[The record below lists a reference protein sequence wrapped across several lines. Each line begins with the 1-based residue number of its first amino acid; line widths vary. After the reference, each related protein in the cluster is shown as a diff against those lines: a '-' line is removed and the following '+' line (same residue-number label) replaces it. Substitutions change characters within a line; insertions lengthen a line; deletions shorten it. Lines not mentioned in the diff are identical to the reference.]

1 MMRSANPGWEHLFYD
16 DADVR
21 RYLLTCYGP
30 ELLHYFDAI
39 NPRYA
44 AARADLF
51 RYCALYREGGV
62 YLDIKSRATKPLN
75 EVLRPSD
82 RFLLSYW
89 TGGGQH
95 GGWGVHPDLKRLA
108 GREFQQWFIV
118 AAPGHPFLRA
128 VIEAVLRNIRNYH
141 PLRHSV
147 GKPAVLRV
155 TGPIA
160 YTLAITPLL
169 ALYPHRLVDSAAELG
184 LQYSIYPARDHEAAL
199 GAHYSEIGEPLVRSG
214 LGAETAAAVRRSY
227 KAVRRAWRGASPA

>member
-1 MMRSANPGWEHLFYD
+1 MRSANPDWEHLFYD

-21 RYLLTCYGP
+21 RYLLRCYGP
-30 ELLHYFDAI
+30 EFLRYFDAI
-39 NPRYA
+39 NPQYA

-75 EVLRPSD
+75 DVLRPSD

-89 TGGGQH
+89 TGGGRH
-95 GGWGVHPDLKRLA
+95 RGWGVHRDLKRLV

-128 VIEAVLRNIRNYH
+128 VIETVLRNIRNYH

-169 ALYPHRLVDSAAELG
+169 TLYPHRLVDSATDLG

-199 GAHYSEIGEPLVRSG
+199 GAHYSEIGEPLVGSG
-214 LGAETAAAVRRSY
+214 LVTETAAALRRSY
-227 KAVRRAWRGASPA
+227 RTLRQALHGASPA